1 MVSNMNTNK
10 TKRNPL
16 LEVVSFE
23 ALAIAHNMYV
33 QGQRIDYWEKAPR
46 PLRPTGSVPY
56 EVYRQAATFLVPLA
70 GMAAATI
77 AFGFDSLVFSAPA
90 ALVAGYLLDK
100 QLKNAIKKQFKLEME
115 LDRGR
120 FEGTHRL
127 AHELGMRPEEITIA
141 MIAKMEQDYRAEMAK
156 RARHEANKQE
166 AATRNHAL
174 MVQATER
181 LRARQAAGAPPL
193 DYSGRGHATAG
204 VAAAGVAAAAASGV
218 TFADVA
224 DADGVID
231 PVHIDFEEPQMVFVN
246 PESGLPMANN
256 YIDVGGNPLGT
267 SAFHD

>member
-23 ALAIAHNMYV
+23 ALTIAHNMYV

-70 GMAAATI
+70 GMAATTVT
-77 AFGFDSLVFSAPA
+77 FGFDSLLFSAPA
-90 ALVAGYLLDK
+90 ALLAGYLLD
-100 QLKNAIKKQFKLEME
+100 LKLKLAIKKQLKMEME

-127 AHELGMRPEEITIA
+127 AHELGMRPEEITIG
-141 MIAKMEQDYRAEMAK
+141 MIAKMEQDYRAEMEK

-166 AATRNHAL
+166 AAVRNHEML
-174 MVQATER
+174 VKATER

-193 DYSGRGHATAG
+193 DYSGRGHATA
-204 VAAAGVAAAAASGV
+204 AAGVAAATAAGV
-218 TFADVA
+218 SFADVA
-224 DADGVID
+224 DSDGVID
-231 PVHIDFEEPQMVFVN
+231 PVHIEMDDVPMILVN
-246 PESGLPMANN
+246 PASGLPMATSA
-256 YIDVGGNPLGT
+256 IDVGGNVFGT
-267 SAFHD
+267 GFPD